1 MVKHVIIWTL
11 KEEYSESEKAQI
23 KADMKESLEAL
34 KGVIPGLIDIKLYT
48 EPLPSSKNA
57 DVLLDTTFESEEA
70 LKNYAVH
77 PIHVEAANTKVR
89 PFVSGRSCM
98 DYEI

>member
-11 KEEYSESEKAQI
+11 KDGYSFEEKEKI
-23 KADMKESLEAL
+23 KAEMKESLEAL
-34 KGVIPGLIDIKLYT
+34 NGVIPGLLELKLYT
-48 EPLPSSKNA
+48 NPLPSSKNA
-57 DVLLDTTFESEEA
+57 EILLDTTFENEDA

-77 PIHVEAANTKVR
+77 PQHVEAANTRVR
-89 PFVSGRSCM
+89 PFVEGRSCM

>member
-1 MVKHVIIWTL
+1 MVKHVIIWSL
-11 KEEYSESEKAQI
+11 KEEYSEAEKAKI

>member
-1 MVKHVIIWTL
+1 MIKHVIIWTL
-11 KEEYSESEKAQI
+11 KEEYSDAEKAQI
-23 KADMKESLEAL
+23 KADMKASLEAL

-48 EPLPSSKNA
+48 EPLSSSKNA

-70 LKNYAVH
+70 LKNYSIH
-77 PIHVEAANTKVR
+77 PLHVEVATTKVR
-89 PFVSGRSCM
+89 PFISHRCCM

>member
-1 MVKHVIIWTL
+1 
-11 KEEYSESEKAQI
+11 
-23 KADMKESLEAL
+23 MKESLEAL

-77 PIHVEAANTKVR
+77 PTHVEAANTKVR

-98 DYEI
+98 DYEVL

>member
-11 KEEYSESEKAQI
+11 KEEYSEDKKARI
-23 KADMKESLEAL
+23 KSDMKESLEAL

-48 EPLPSSKNA
+48 QPLPTSKNA
-57 DVLLDTTFESEEA
+57 EVLLDTTFENEQA
-70 LKNYAVH
+70 LKDYAVH
-77 PIHVEAANTKVR
+77 PVHVEIANTKVR

-98 DYEI
+98 DYEL

>member
-11 KEEYSESEKAQI
+11 KEEYSEAEKAKI

>member
-11 KEEYSESEKAQI
+11 KDEYSNEEKAKI
-23 KADMKESLEAL
+23 KTDMKKALESL

-48 EPLPSSKNA
+48 QPLPSSKNA
-57 DVLLDTTFESEEA
+57 EILLDTTFENEQA
-70 LKNYAVH
+70 LKDYAVH
-77 PIHVEAANTKVR
+77 PVHVEIANTNVR

-98 DYEI
+98 DYEV

>member
-1 MVKHVIIWTL
+1 MIKHVIIWTL
-11 KEEYSESEKAQI
+11 KDEYSAEEKAKI
-23 KADMKESLEAL
+23 KADMVEALEAL
-34 KGVIPGLIDIKLYT
+34 KGIIPGLLDIKVYT
-48 EPLPSSKNA
+48 NPLPTSKNA
-57 DVLLDTTFESEEA
+57 EILLDTTFESEEA

-98 DYEI
+98 DYKI

>member
-11 KEEYSESEKAQI
+11 KEEYSDAEKAQI
-23 KADMKESLEAL
+23 KSDMKVSLEAL

-57 DVLLDTTFESEEA
+57 EVLLDTTFESEEA

>member
-11 KEEYSESEKAQI
+11 KEEYSDSEKAKI

>member
-11 KEEYSESEKAQI
+11 KEEYSDAEKAKI

-57 DVLLDTTFESEEA
+57 EVLLDTTFENEEA
-70 LKNYAVH
+70 LKSYAVH
-77 PIHVEAANTKVR
+77 PVHVEAANTKVR

>member
-11 KEEYSESEKAQI
+11 KEEYSAEQKAKI

-48 EPLPSSKNA
+48 EPLSSSKNA
-57 DVLLDTTFESEEA
+57 EVLLDTTFESEEA
-70 LKNYAVH
+70 LKNYSVH